1 MLNSTSII
9 PVEELSLDRAK
20 EELADLKR
28 QIEHHNELY
37 HKYNAPLISDAE
49 FDALFNR
56 SIAIETKFPSL
67 KSSDSPTTKVGAAP
81 ESSFNKVTHAKPM
94 LSLSNAFNREDIEDF
109 FDRIKRFLG
118 LKESTKVEV
127 LAEPKID
134 GLSFTAYYK
143 NGQLIYGATRGDGS
157 VGEDVTENIK
167 TVTGFP
173 LKLNHKDLPSI
184 LEVRGEI
191 YMTHEEFK
199 RLNQER
205 EQDGLPLFANPR
217 NAAAGSLRQLDSRI
231 TAQRKLKYAVYAI
244 GEVSG
249 QLAPTQSGL
258 VEKLAEFGFTINK
271 PASICST
278 VDEIMKYYDGIF
290 TKRSELN
297 FDIDGVVYKVNRL
310 DYQERLG
317 FVARSPRWAVAHKFP
332 AEQAK
337 TTIKKITIQVGRVGS
352 LTPVAELKPV
362 NIGGVIVSRAT
373 LHNRDEIERKD
384 IREHDTVIV
393 QRAGDVIPQVV
404 AVDISKRPSD
414 SKPFAFPE
422 NCPSCGSIALRE
434 EGEAVTRCMG
444 GLICPDQQIEHL
456 RHFVSR
462 DAFNIE
468 GLGERQIQFFIERGL
483 IKNPV
488 DIFTLEERDKN
499 SLTPIRA
506 LPNFGS
512 KSAENLF
519 NAINKAKD
527 ITLDKFIYSLGIR
540 HIGEVTAKLLAY
552 NYHSF
557 ENWRDSMIRCKDHS
571 NYYEELMTIDGIG
584 PKVADS
590 LVKFFSEITNLE
602 VVDELAKVLN
612 IKDAE
617 NNFKESNIAG
627 KTVVFT
633 GTLVKMTRSE
643 AKAKAESLGAKV
655 AGSVSSKTDYVVAGE
670 EAGSKLKKARELGVN
685 VISEDEWLELIKN

>member
-9 PVEELSLDRAK
+9 PVEELSLDQAK
-20 EELADLKR
+20 EELADLR
-28 QIEHHNELY
+28 GQIEYHNELY
-37 HKYNAPLISDAE
+37 HIHNAPIISDAE

-56 SIAIETKFPSL
+56 SIAIETKYPSL
-67 KSSDSPTTKVGAAP
+67 KSSNSPTAKVGAAP
-81 ESSFNKVTHAKPM
+81 ESNFNKVTHAKPM

-118 LKESTKVEV
+118 LSETTKVEV

-143 NGQLIYGATRGDGS
+143 KGQLIYAATRGDGS
-157 VGEDVTENIK
+157 VGEDVTENVK

-173 LKLNHKDLPSI
+173 LKLNHKDLPAI

-199 RLNQER
+199 RINLER
-205 EQDGLPLFANPR
+205 EQEELPLFANPR

-258 VEKLAEFGFTINK
+258 VEKLAEFGFIINK
-271 PASICST
+271 PASICSSI
-278 VDEIMKYYDGIF
+278 DEVMEYYDGIY

-317 FVARSPRWAVAHKFP
+317 FVARSPRWAIAHKFP

-337 TTIKKITIQVGRVGS
+337 TTIEKITIQVGRVGS

-404 AVDISKRPSD
+404 AVDISKRPSN

-434 EGEAVTRCMG
+434 EGEAATRCMG

-468 GLGERQIQFFIERGL
+468 GLGERQIQFFVERGL

-488 DIFTLEERDKN
+488 DIFTLEERDKH

-512 KSAENLF
+512 KSVENLF

-552 NYHSF
+552 NYYSF
-557 ENWRDSMIRCKDHS
+557 DNWRDSMIRCKDHH
-571 NYYEELMTIDGIG
+571 NYYEDLMTIDGIG

-602 VVDELAKVLN
+602 VIDELAKVLN
-612 IKDAE
+612 IKDVE
-617 NNFKESNIAG
+617 TNFQESNIAG

-655 AGSVSSKTDYVVAGE
+655 AGSVSSKTDYVIAGE